1 VDIQT
6 DLCTMSNP
14 TDIPDHQT
22 EGAAATA
29 AASDALKASVPEAVT
44 LPAEPL
50 DTNGHNGGGLDAV
63 PTKMAP
69 ASEDGDIDEEIDADV
84 VSKEVVDEE
93 EDLFH
98 TLEEET
104 KVKAMQEI
112 IDQPKAVE
120 AAPRLLQT
128 ALKEGQVKA
137 DDSEEESDKEKET
150 KVYSPDKP
158 VSSEH
163 HVHKRVG
170 FTNISI

>member
-1 VDIQT
+1 
-6 DLCTMSNP
+6 MSNP

-29 AASDALKASVPEAVT
+29 AASDSLKASVPEAVT
-44 LPAEPL
+44 MPAEPL
-50 DTNGHNGGGLDAV
+50 DTNGHKGGCGLDDTVAV

-84 VSKEVVDEE
+84 VSEEVVDEE

-150 KVYSPDKP
+150 KADSPDKP

-170 FTNISI
+170 FTKISI